1 MATALALPLVTQIVG
16 ALGALHS
23 LGIVHRDIKSS
34 NIMLVGARAVV
45 TDFGLARSRSHT
57 PITTSPSVMGS
68 PHYMAPEQVEGE
80 EATAK
85 SDIYALGVVLY
96 ELVSGQLP
104 FVADTPLET
113 AALRLRAAT
122 PHPAAKV
129 PDLDPSWDA
138 AIVKCLQRS
147 PDDRFARVEDVL
159 TALSP
164 PR

>member
-1 MATALALPLVTQIVG
+1 
-16 ALGALHS
+16 
-23 LGIVHRDIKSS
+23 
-34 NIMLVGARAVV
+34 
-45 TDFGLARSRSHT
+45 
-57 PITTSPSVMGS
+57 
-68 PHYMAPEQVEGE
+68 MAPEQVEGE